1 MFYKLQDKKRTIL
14 VAEISANHQKNLNLL
29 LKTITQAKL
38 AGADAIKLQTYNA
51 NDMTLNLDEREFII
65 KNENFK
71 SKSWNNRSMYSLYDE
86 ASLPEKFYPKIVK
99 HCKKNKILLF
109 SSVFSL
115 EGLKF
120 LKKFKFPAYKI
131 ASLEALHFPLI
142 EEVIKTGKLIIIS
155 TGTCSDKEIQDIYN
169 FLIKKKCKRFS
180 LMHCVTDYPA
190 NTKDQN
196 MRYLKKMIKK
206 FNCPIGFSDHTIG
219 NTSSIV
225 ATAFGARII
234 EKHFK
239 LKDDKKNID
248 NLFSLNPI
256 QFKNFVNDI
265 KKTKESLGNGNKS
278 ISKSENFYK
287 KFRRSI
293 YSVENIKKGE
303 IITREMIKIIR
314 PGKGAEPKKYFNLIG
329 KKAKKNY
336 KKNYPIIL

>member
-1 MFYKLQDKKRTIL
+1 MLIIAKRL
-14 VAEISANHQKNLNLL
+14 
-29 LKTITQAKL
+29 
-38 AGADAIKLQTYNA
+38 
-51 NDMTLNLDEREFII
+51 
-65 KNENFK
+65 
-71 SKSWNNRSMYSLYDE
+71 
-86 ASLPEKFYPKIVK
+86 KFYFF
-99 HCKKNKILLF
+99 HLF
-109 SSVFSL
+109 SS

-120 LKKFKFPAYKI
+120 LKKFNFPAYKI

-169 FLIKKKCKRFS
+169 FLIKKRCKKFS

-190 NTKDQN
+190 NSKDQN
-196 MRYLKKMIKK
+196 MRYLFKMTNR
-206 FNCPIGFSDHTIG
+206 FNCPIGFSDHTLDNI
-219 NTSSIV
+219 SSIV
-225 ATAFGARII
+225 ATAFGVRII

-248 NLFSLNPI
+248 NLFSLNPE
-256 QFKNFVNDI
+256 QFKNFVDDI

-278 ISKSENFYK
+278 ISKNEKLNK

-303 IITREMIKIIR
+303 IITKEMIKIIR

-329 KKAKKNY
+329 KKAKRNY
-336 KKNYPIIL
+336 KKNHPIIY